1 MIREAKSSVNPS
13 SLSAQNRY
21 DGPDVVEQL
30 FTDHHGKCY
39 LCELKAKQHFEVEH
53 FKSKENFPELKYE
66 WTNLLLSDGY
76 CNGKK
81 SKSFDNILNPNIH
94 NIEDIIEQRIDSIN
108 RKALF
113 KTSNT
118 SIEAQKTVELLNRL
132 YNGTH
137 APKLRTKRE
146 DKFYKEVER
155 VINAFNITLF
165 NYRFNISPQTE
176 KAVRDE
182 LAIDKELLGFKYWI
196 IKDNPDL
203 YAVFAHDIIWNKA
216 V

>member
-1 MIREAKSSVNPS
+1 MIREAKSSVSPS
-13 SLSAQNRY
+13 SLSSHIRY
-21 DGPDVVEQL
+21 DGLDVVDQL

-53 FKSKENFPELKYE
+53 FKSKENYPELKFE
-66 WTNLLLSDGY
+66 WSNLLLSDGY

-81 SKSFDNILNPNIH
+81 SKNFDNILNPNSN
-94 NIEDIIEQRIDSIN
+94 NIEDIIEQRIDSLN

-113 KTSNT
+113 QSSDTSV
-118 SIEAQKTVELLNRL
+118 EAQKTVDLLNRL
-132 YNGTH
+132 YNGTY

-155 VINAFNITLF
+155 VINAFNITLY
-165 NYRFNISPQTE
+165 NYQLNTNPQTE

-196 IKDNPDL
+196 IKDKPEL
-203 YAVFAHDIIWNKA
+203 LAVFGNDIKWNKQ
-216 V
+216 

>member
-1 MIREAKSSVNPS
+1 MIREVKSPISPS
-13 SLSAQNRY
+13 SLSAHKRY
-21 DGPDVVEQL
+21 DGPDVVDQL
-30 FTDHHGKCY
+30 FADHHGKCY
-39 LCELKAKQHFEVEH
+39 LCELKAKQHYEVEH
-53 FKSKENFPELKYE
+53 LKSKENFPGLKYE
-66 WTNLLLSDGY
+66 WSNLLLSDGY

-113 KTSNT
+113 QTSNT

-132 YNGTH
+132 YNGTY

-155 VINAFNITLF
+155 VINAFNLTLF
-165 NYRFNISPQTE
+165 NYQFNTNPQTE

-196 IKDNPDL
+196 IKDKPEL
-203 YAVFAHDIIWNKA
+203 LAVFGNDIRWNKQ
-216 V
+216 

>member
-1 MIREAKSSVNPS
+1 MIREVKSPVSPS
-13 SLSAQNRY
+13 SLSAHKRY
-21 DGPDVVEQL
+21 DGPDVVDQL
-30 FTDHHGKCY
+30 FADHHGKCY
-39 LCELKAKQHFEVEH
+39 LCELKAKQHYEVEH
-53 FKSKENFPELKYE
+53 LKSKENFPGLEYE
-66 WTNLLLSDGY
+66 WSNLLLSDGY

-81 SKSFDNILNPNIH
+81 SKSFDNILNPNVH
-94 NIEDIIEQRIDSIN
+94 NIEDVIEQRIDSIN

-113 KTSNT
+113 QTSNT

-132 YNGTH
+132 YNGTY

-165 NYRFNISPQTE
+165 NYQFNTNPQTE

-196 IKDNPDL
+196 IKDKPEL
-203 YAVFAHDIIWNKA
+203 LAVFENDIKWNKP
-216 V
+216 

>member
-1 MIREAKSSVNPS
+1 MIREVKSPISPS
-13 SLSAQNRY
+13 SLSAHKRY
-21 DGPDVVEQL
+21 DGPDVVDQL
-30 FTDHHGKCY
+30 FADHHGKCY
-39 LCELKAKQHFEVEH
+39 LCELKAKQHYEVEH
-53 FKSKENFPELKYE
+53 LKSKENFPGLKYE
-66 WTNLLLSDGY
+66 WSNLLLSDGY

-113 KTSNT
+113 QTSNT

-132 YNGTH
+132 YNGTY

-155 VINAFNITLF
+155 VINAFNLTLF
-165 NYRFNISPQTE
+165 NYQFNTNPQTE

-196 IKDNPDL
+196 IKDKPEL
-203 YAVFAHDIIWNKA
+203 LTVFGNDIKWNKQ
-216 V
+216 

>member
-1 MIREAKSSVNPS
+1 MIREVKSPVSPS
-13 SLSAQNRY
+13 SLSAHKRY
-21 DGPDVVEQL
+21 DGPDVVDQL
-30 FTDHHGKCY
+30 FADHHGKCY
-39 LCELKAKQHFEVEH
+39 LCELKAKQHYEVEH
-53 FKSKENFPELKYE
+53 LKSKENFPGLEYE
-66 WTNLLLSDGY
+66 WSNLLLSDGY

-81 SKSFDNILNPNIH
+81 SKSFDNILNPNVH
-94 NIEDIIEQRIDSIN
+94 NIEDVIEQRIDSIN

-113 KTSNT
+113 QTSNT

-132 YNGTH
+132 YNGTY

-165 NYRFNISPQTE
+165 NYQFNTNPQTE
-176 KAVRDE
+176 KAIRDE

-196 IKDNPDL
+196 IKDKPEL
-203 YAVFAHDIIWNKA
+203 FAVFENDIKWNKP
-216 V
+216 

>member
-1 MIREAKSSVNPS
+1 MIREVKSSVSPS
-13 SLSAQNRY
+13 SLSAHNRY
-21 DGPDVVEQL
+21 DGPDVVDQL

-53 FKSKENFPELKYE
+53 LKSKENYQELKFE
-66 WTNLLLSDGY
+66 WSNLLLSDGY

-81 SKSFDNILNPNIH
+81 SKYFDNILNPNSN

-113 KTSNT
+113 QTSNT
-118 SIEAQKTVELLNRL
+118 SVEAQKTVELLNRL
-132 YNGTH
+132 YNGTY

-155 VINAFNITLF
+155 VINAFNIILF
-165 NYRFNISPQTE
+165 DYQLNTNPQTE

-196 IKDNPDL
+196 IKDKPEL
-203 YAVFAHDIIWNKA
+203 LAVFGNDIKWNKP
-216 V
+216 